1 MTILLETNCTVKD
14 IPPKKPST
22 NTTDLVRTY
31 LLEIGRIPLL
41 DREQEIEYGKQV
53 QQMMLLLSAKETLA
67 KKLNS
72 EPTTAEWATH
82 VKLGQAE
89 LTQTLWQGE
98 RAQRKMVEANLRLVV
113 AIAKLYPNRGIE
125 LLDLIQ
131 EGAIGLTRAVE
142 KFDPTRG
149 WRFSTYAY
157 WWIRQAITRAL
168 ATQGRTI
175 RLPMHI
181 IEKLNKIKIV
191 QRELA
196 QKLGRSPNT
205 FEIALELQLEPAKI
219 RTYLDLARQPIS
231 FDVRVGDNQ
240 DTDLQDLLEDEC
252 SSPEHYMTQE
262 SLRQDLDALLTEL
275 TPQQR
280 EVLSL
285 RFGLENGNELTL
297 AKVGDQL
304 NLSRER
310 IRQIETK
317 ALDILRGNRARLQEY
332 VRLPAEPENPQQL
345 SLLKSRNG
353 EQTIVHPESS
363 FIPTLG

>member
-1 MTILLETNCTVKD
+1 
-14 IPPKKPST
+14 
-22 NTTDLVRTY
+22 
-31 LLEIGRIPLL
+31 
-41 DREQEIEYGKQV
+41 
-53 QQMMLLLSAKETLA
+53 
-67 KKLNS
+67 
-72 EPTTAEWATH
+72 
-82 VKLGQAE
+82 
-89 LTQTLWQGE
+89 
-98 RAQRKMVEANLRLVV
+98 MVEPGVFEGDLAHRRISIPGSTAAILCLKERLPY
-113 AIAKLYPNRGIE
+113 ALKH
-125 LLDLIQ
+125 
-131 EGAIGLTRAVE
+131 TM
-142 KFDPTRG
+142 RG

-175 RLPMHI
+175 RLPVHV
-181 IEKLNKIKIV
+181 IEKLNKIKKV
-191 QRELA
+191 QRSLT

-219 RTYLDLARQPIS
+219 LKYLDLARQPIS

-262 SLRQDLDALLTEL
+262 SLRQDLDNLLAEL

-285 RFGLENGNELTL
+285 RFGLGDGNELSL
-297 AKVGDQL
+297 AKVGEQL

-317 ALDILRGNRARLQEY
+317 ALDILRGNRTSLQEY
-332 VRLPAEPENPQQL
+332 IRLPAEPGNPQQL
-345 SLLKSRNG
+345 SLLKSRNS
-353 EQTIVHPESS
+353 EQTIVHQESS

>member
-14 IPPKKPST
+14 IPPPKPST
-22 NTTDLVRTY
+22 NTADLVRTY

-41 DREQEIEYGKQV
+41 DHEQEIEYGKQV
-53 QQMMLLLSAKETLA
+53 QQMMSLLSAKETLA
-67 KKLNS
+67 RKLRHS
-72 EPTTAEWATH
+72 ATTAEWAAH
-82 VKLGQAE
+82 VQLGQAE
-89 LTQTLWQGE
+89 LTQMLRQGE
-98 RAQRKMVEANLRLVV
+98 RAKQKMVEANLRLVV

-131 EGAIGLTRAVE
+131 EGSIGLTRAVE

-149 WRFSTYAY
+149 WKFSTYAY
-157 WWIRQAITRAL
+157 WWIRQGITRAL

-196 QKLGRSPNT
+196 QNLGRSPNT
-205 FEIALELQLEPAKI
+205 SEIALKLQLEPAKI
-219 RTYLDLARQPIS
+219 RNYLDLARQPIS

-240 DTDLQDLLEDEC
+240 DTDLQELLEDEC

-275 TPQQR
+275 TLQQR

-285 RFGLENGNELTL
+285 RFGLGNGNELTL
-297 AKVGDQL
+297 AKVGEQL

-310 IRQIETK
+310 VRQIETK
-317 ALDILRGNRARLQEY
+317 ALSILRGNRASLREY
-332 VRLPAEPENPQQL
+332 IDLPAGGENPVQMELFQW
-345 SLLKSRNG
+345 RHG
-353 EQTIVHPESS
+353 
-363 FIPTLG
+363 

>member
-1 MTILLETNCTVKD
+1 MTLTQQRDVARL
-14 IPPKKPST
+14 SS
-22 NTTDLVRTY
+22 TTDNVRIY
-31 LLEIGRIPLL
+31 LQEIGRYPLL
-41 DREQEIEYGKQV
+41 TQEQEISYGTQV
-53 QQMMLLLSAKETLA
+53 QLKMSLLEAKEILVR
-67 KKLNS
+67 KLHR
-72 EPTTAEWATH
+72 EPTIQEWAPH
-82 VKLGQAE
+82 VRLSE
-89 LTQTLWQGE
+89 SCVTEMLRQGE

-131 EGAIGLTRAVE
+131 EGSIGLTRAVE

-168 ATQGRTI
+168 ATQSRTI
-175 RLPMHI
+175 RLPVHI
-181 IEKLNKIKIV
+181 IEKLNKIKKV
-191 QRELA
+191 QRSLA

-205 FEIALELQLEPAKI
+205 SEIALELQLEPAKI
-219 RTYLDLARQPIS
+219 RMYLDLARQPIS

-240 DTDLQDLLEDEC
+240 DTNLQDLLEDEC

-262 SLRQDLDALLTEL
+262 SLRQNLDDLLAEL

-285 RFGLENGNELTL
+285 RFGLKNGNELTL
-297 AKVGDQL
+297 AKVGQQL

-310 IRQIETK
+310 VRQIESK
-317 ALDILRGNRARLQEY
+317 ALSILRGNRASLQEY
-332 VRLPAEPENPQQL
+332 IGLAPLLGNPRQL
-345 SLLKSRNG
+345 ELFKSRN
-353 EQTIVHPESS
+353 
-363 FIPTLG
+363 